1 MWGCV
6 CVCAWVRVR
15 GGACVGVCVAAAGGR
30 CREVRGADRHFEPSP
45 RLRAGAATRTAR
57 LGLRGEREQPLP
69 LACLSAPASRGF
81 RALFSWQKCG
91 TQVKAEKGGL
101 FL

>member
-1 MWGCV
+1 M
-6 CVCAWVRVR
+6 CAWVRMR

-69 LACLSAPASRGF
+69 LACLSALASRGF